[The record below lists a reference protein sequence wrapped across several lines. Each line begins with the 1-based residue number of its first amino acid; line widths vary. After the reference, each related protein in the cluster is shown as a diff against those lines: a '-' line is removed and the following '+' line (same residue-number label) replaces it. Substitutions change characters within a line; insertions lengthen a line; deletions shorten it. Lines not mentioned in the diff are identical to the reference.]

1 MSKSIAILGLGKYG
15 KSLAENLYQ
24 MGADV
29 LVADRN
35 AQLIQEYAS
44 RVTTAMCVNLAEE
57 TEIRQL
63 GLRNMD
69 IVVVAM
75 GQDLAPSILSVYVAK
90 EEGVPFVLAKA
101 SSQSM
106 ATLLKRAGA
115 DKVVDPEEESGLRSA
130 RILLSSSFLD
140 FFRMDDNLSIIECK
154 PRLEWV
160 GNTLRQLELR
170 KKHDINV
177 IAIKSQKGWSMVSP
191 DHPLQAE
198 DRILLVA
205 QSPTL
210 KKFH

>member
-1 MSKSIAILGLGKYG
+1 
-15 KSLAENLYQ
+15 
-24 MGADV
+24 
-29 LVADRN
+29 
-35 AQLIQEYAS
+35 
-44 RVTTAMCVNLAEE
+44 
-57 TEIRQL
+57 
-63 GLRNMD
+63 
-69 IVVVAM
+69 
-75 GQDLAPSILSVYVAK
+75 
-90 EEGVPFVLAKA
+90 
-101 SSQSM
+101 M

-154 PRLEWV
+154 PRPEWV